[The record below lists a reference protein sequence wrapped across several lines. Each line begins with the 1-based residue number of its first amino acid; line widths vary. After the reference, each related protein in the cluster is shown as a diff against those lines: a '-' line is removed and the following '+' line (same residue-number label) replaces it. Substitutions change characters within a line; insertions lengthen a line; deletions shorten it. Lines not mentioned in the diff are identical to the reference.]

1 VIGNVVVVGGGLG
14 GLAAGLACADAGAR
28 VTLLERRPRLGGATW
43 SFEHHGLHFD
53 NGQHV
58 FMRCCTAYRGF
69 LERIGASDG
78 VVLQDQLDVPVVAP
92 GGRVAH
98 LRRDGAPAP
107 LHLARALVG
116 YSHLSWRDRLVLG
129 RAVLALRRLDPD
141 DPALDRTTFG
151 AWLDGAGQRQ
161 SAIENLWNLIA
172 LPTLNVDARDASL
185 GLAAM
190 VFQTGLLSDAAA
202 ADIGWARVPL
212 AEVHAVPA
220 AAALTARGAQIRTG
234 ARVDRIELT
243 TGGAGTSGPARVDGV
258 IVDGEHVPAD
268 AVILAVPHGAAASLL
283 PAGALPGQATETLT
297 DLGVSPIV
305 NVHLVYDRA
314 VMGFPFAA
322 GVGTPVQYVFDRTTS
337 AGIDPR
343 DGQCLA
349 ISLSGADRYAGAPAP
364 ALVSEFTG
372 AIADLFPRART
383 ARVVDSLVT
392 REHAATFR
400 ARPGTRALRPG
411 ARTDVAGLSLAGAWT
426 DTGWPATMEG
436 AVRSGEAAA
445 REVLRFLSSPVE
457 PNSVLPNSVEV
468 VA

>member
-1 VIGNVVVVGGGLG
+1 MSEHAGNQVVVVGGGLA

-28 VTLLERRPRLGGATW
+28 VTVLERRPRLGGATW
-43 SFEHHGLHFD
+43 SFEHRGLHFD

-69 LERIGASDG
+69 LDRVGASDR
-78 VVLQDQLDVPVVAP
+78 VVLQDRLDVPVVAP

-107 LHLARALVG
+107 LHLARALLA
-116 YSHLSWRDRLVLG
+116 YSHLSWRDRLGLG

-161 SAIENLWNLIA
+161 TAIENLWNLIA

-212 AEVHAVPA
+212 AEVHAAPA
-220 AAALTARGAQIRTG
+220 AAALAARGAQVRTR
-234 ARVDRIELT
+234 ARVDRIET
-243 TGGAGTSGPARVDGV
+243 TAGAAGSDTPARVDAV
-258 IVDGEHVPAD
+258 VVDGERLPAD
-268 AVILAVPHGAAASLL
+268 AVVLAVPHDAAANLL
-283 PAGALPGQATETLT
+283 PPGALPGRDAEDLLQ
-297 DLGVSPIV
+297 LGVSPIV
-305 NVHLVYDRA
+305 NVHLVYDRP
-314 VMGFPFAA
+314 VMDFPFAA

-337 AGIDPR
+337 AGMDPR

-349 ISLSGADRYAGAPAP
+349 ISLSGADRFVGAPAP
-364 ALVSEFTG
+364 ELVTELT
-372 AIADLFPRART
+372 AAVAELFPRART

-392 REHAATFR
+392 REQAATFR

-411 ARTDVAGLSLAGAWT
+411 TRTDVAGLALAGAWT

-436 AVRSGEAAA
+436 AVRSGESAA
-445 REVLRFLSSPVE
+445 REVLQFLFSSAE
-457 PNSVLPNSVEV
+457 PNPAEV